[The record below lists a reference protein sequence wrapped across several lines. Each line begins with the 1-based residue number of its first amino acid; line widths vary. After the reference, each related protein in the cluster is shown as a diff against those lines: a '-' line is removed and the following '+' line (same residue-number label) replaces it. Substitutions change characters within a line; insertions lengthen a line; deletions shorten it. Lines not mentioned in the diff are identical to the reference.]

1 MHAYVLTSTHALY
14 ELDCEQIQ
22 HTGSRAAAAED
33 RGEPSHAS
41 LACCMCSYRISA
53 PCWCCQHSGRSN
65 CSERLLQGL
74 GATGT
79 IGASKSLAQRTLRP
93 DDPGNP
99 RSIGRSEQVL
109 RGRLHQIGRS
119 NCSEKLLKDSSA
131 PDGDSEE
138 IRQTDTFFT
147 FLKVS
152 GLSPHLC
159 LQHFSR
165 LVAADTASP
174 REDAVDTG
182 VALRAAG
189 WPRSG
194 PQALRPPCAK
204 GPCLSNGGSV
214 IACGRDSVECNEDGN
229 KSTSF
234 AARSWLAP
242 LPVDIKKQGSDSC
255 LRCFGSN
262 QGDSH
267 CLGCCSSPSLPTPV
281 TLAELLTRRVTPT
294 PRFSWNVSISCRIVV
309 PDVIESE
316 SHST

>member
-119 NCSEKLLKDSSA
+119 NCSEKLLQGLLGARRRQRRDQADRHLLHVSQGLGTLAPSLSA
-131 PDGDSEE
+131 
-138 IRQTDTFFT
+138 T
-147 FLKVS
+147 FLAPSCSRHGLATRGRCGHRRCFASRRLAEIWAAGSTSSLCEGTLSIERGLRDRLRPRFGGVQRGWQQEHVICCKELAGSLAS
-152 GLSPHLC
+152 GHQEARERFLLEMFRVEPGRLSLSGV
-159 LQHFSR
+159 LFISF
-165 LVAADTASP
+165 AADT
-174 REDAVDTG
+174 G
-182 VALRAAG
+182 H
-189 WPRSG
+189 
-194 PQALRPPCAK
+194 
-204 GPCLSNGGSV
+204 
-214 IACGRDSVECNEDGN
+214 ACGAADSPCHTDTQVLMECVHFM
-229 KSTSF
+229 SY
-234 AARSWLAP
+234 
-242 LPVDIKKQGSDSC
+242 
-255 LRCFGSN
+255 
-262 QGDSH
+262 
-267 CLGCCSSPSLPTPV
+267 
-281 TLAELLTRRVTPT
+281 
-294 PRFSWNVSISCRIVV
+294 CR
-309 PDVIESE
+309 
-316 SHST
+316 T